1 MTSLSDQF
9 ILLDK
14 LRQSAG
20 IAPDA
25 WCRKAGVIW
34 LRYLKGR
41 FGVPFMPHEIP
52 FPTQAEI
59 EALTRALE
67 RTADDAISPRH
78 PVALPSRA
86 PVAARPE
93 SKTAGGRG

>member
-25 WCRKAGVIW
+25 WARRANVLW
-34 LRYLKGR
+34 LRFLKFKLGHA
-41 FGVPFMPHEIP
+41 VP
-52 FPTQAEI
+52 TAAEI
-59 EALTRALE
+59 ESLRRALSHE
-67 RTADDAISPRH
+67 SLRTADDAISPRH

>member
-1 MTSLSDQF
+1 MTALSDQF
-9 ILLDK
+9 TLLDK

-20 IAPDA
+20 IAPDTWA
-25 WCRKAGVIW
+25 RRANVLW
-34 LRYLKGR
+34 LRFLKFKLGHA
-41 FGVPFMPHEIP
+41 VP
-52 FPTQAEI
+52 TAAEI
-59 EALTRALE
+59 ESLRRALE

-86 PVAARPE
+86 PVAMRPE